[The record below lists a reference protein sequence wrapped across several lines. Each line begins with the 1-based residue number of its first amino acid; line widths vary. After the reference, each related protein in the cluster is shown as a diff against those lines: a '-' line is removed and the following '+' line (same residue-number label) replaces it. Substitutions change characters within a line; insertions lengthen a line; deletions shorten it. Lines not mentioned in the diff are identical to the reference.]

1 MPEDLDFADP
11 MAPTPEARM
20 ETAELFA
27 AIAELPDDFRD
38 ALVAIEAGGGPKR
51 KLVGLEMIERG
62 IARDGYKVL
71 NLQGEAV
78 GEHQATLGVGV
89 EHLDGGAV
97 AAPGEHFGIVVES
110 AEDVEAQLDRL
121 EAAGYPVDVEREETC
136 CYANQT
142 KVWASDPEGRRWE
155 TYVVHEDTEERDD
168 EDTSC
173 CTDPA
178 ASSNGRIRATT

>member
-1 MPEDLDFADP
+1 MLRDSRKGPCMKMHMNFATRDLDASVAFYS
-11 MAPTPEARM
+11 TLLGVKPEKA
-20 ETAELFA
+20 
-27 AIAELPDDFRD
+27 LPDY
-38 ALVAIEAGGGPKR
+38 ALFISEEP
-51 KLVGLEMIERG
+51 GLEL
-62 IARDGYKVL
+62 ALD
-71 NLQGEAV
+71 
-78 GEHQATLGVGV
+78 
-89 EHLDGGAV
+89 LDGGAV

-155 TYVVHEDTEERDD
+155 TYVVHEDTVERDD